1 LKEDLENVFKKNIM
15 QRIPSALLLAGLFIA
30 LLISQSSILI
40 NGVISLI
47 GILLVWEWYKN
58 SSQNHFL
65 GVGILISILLLI
77 WFIPHILVLN
87 IFLIGLFWATM
98 LIRIKFL
105 KPSST
110 SLFTFGNFWLGQFLI
125 IGFISSAAF
134 IFLDHNEF
142 GINKFLLIFLM
153 VFQTAM
159 VDVFAYIIGSN
170 FGKTPLLPDISPNK
184 TVEGFFGGLLAAA
197 LLSIVLSVIVSA
209 PFKVIVI
216 LLLLLPFAFAGDLL
230 ESLIKRSSNIKDS
243 GSLFPGHGGLWDRLD
258 SHIAVI
264 SVAPLIF
271 ILYFNL
277 V

>member
-1 LKEDLENVFKKNIM
+1 MCIRD
-15 QRIPSALLLAGLFIA
+15 R
-30 LLISQSSILI
+30 
-40 NGVISLI
+40 
-47 GILLVWEWYKN
+47 YKN
-58 SSQNHFL
+58 ASQNYFL

-77 WFIPHILVLN
+77 WLIPHILVIN
-87 IFLIGLFWATM
+87 IFLIGVFWAM
-98 LIRIKFL
+98 ILIGIKFL
-105 KPSST
+105 RPSSN
-110 SLFTFGNFWLGQFLI
+110 SLFTFSNSWLGQLLI
-125 IGFISSAAF
+125 IGFISSVAF

-159 VDVFAYIIGSN
+159 VDVFAYIVGFN
-170 FGKTPLLPDISPNK
+170 YGKTPLVPDISPNK
-184 TVEGFFGGLLAAA
+184 TVEGFLGGLLIAA
-197 LLSIVLSVIVSA
+197 LLSIILSIIVSA
-209 PFKVIVI
+209 PFRVIVI

>member
-1 LKEDLENVFKKNIM
+1 M
-15 QRIPSALLLAGLFIA
+15 QRIPSALLLAGLFIP
-30 LLISQSSILI
+30 LLISQSSLLI
-40 NGVISLI
+40 NGVIVLI
-47 GILLVWEWYKN
+47 GIFLAWEWYTN
-58 SSQNHFL
+58 ANQNHFL
-65 GVGILISILLLI
+65 GVGILVSVLLLI
-77 WFIPHILVLN
+77 WYIPHILVLN
-87 IFLIGLFWATM
+87 IFLIGIFWTII

-105 KPSST
+105 KPSSN
-110 SLFTFGNFWLGQFLI
+110 SLLTFSNSWLGQLLI

-159 VDVFAYIIGSN
+159 VDVFAYVVGSN
-170 FGKTPLLPDISPNK
+170 VGKTPLVPDISPNK
-184 TVEGFFGGLLAAA
+184 TVEGFLGGLLIAA
-197 LLSIVLSVIVSA
+197 LLSIILCIFVSA
-209 PFKVIVI
+209 PFRVIVI

>member
-47 GILLVWEWYKN
+47 GIFLVWEWYKN

-65 GVGILISILLLI
+65 GVGILISILLLLR
-77 WFIPHILVLN
+77 FIPHILVLN
-87 IFLIGLFWATM
+87 IFLIGFFWAAI

-105 KPSST
+105 KPSSN

-170 FGKTPLLPDISPNK
+170 FGKTPLVPDISPNK
-184 TVEGFFGGLLAAA
+184 TIEGFFGGLLAAA

-230 ESLIKRSSNIKDS
+230 ESLIKRSSKIKDS

>member
-1 LKEDLENVFKKNIM
+1 MENVFKKNIM

-87 IFLIGLFWATM
+87 IFLIGLFWAAI

-105 KPSST
+105 KPSSN
-110 SLFTFGNFWLGQFLI
+110 SLFTFGNSWLGQFLI

-170 FGKTPLLPDISPNK
+170 FGKTPLVPDISPNK

-197 LLSIVLSVIVSA
+197 LLSIVLSTIVST
-209 PFKVIVI
+209 PSRVIVI

>member
-15 QRIPSALLLAGLFIA
+15 QRIPSALLLASLFVA

-40 NGVISLI
+40 DGVISFI
-47 GILLVWEWYKN
+47 GIFLVWEWYKN
-58 SSQNHFL
+58 ASQNHFL
-65 GVGILISILLLI
+65 GIGILISILLFI
-77 WFIPHILVLN
+77 WFFPHILVLN
-87 IFLIGLFWATM
+87 IFLIGLFWTLI

-105 KPSST
+105 KPSSN

-170 FGKTPLLPDISPNK
+170 FGKTPLVPDISPNK

-197 LLSIVLSVIVSA
+197 LLSIVLSVFVSA

>member
-15 QRIPSALLLAGLFIA
+15 QRIPSALLLAGLFIP
-30 LLISQSSILI
+30 LLISQSSLLI
-40 NGVISLI
+40 NGVIVLI
-47 GILLVWEWYKN
+47 GIFLAWEWYTN
-58 SSQNHFL
+58 ANQNHFL
-65 GVGILISILLLI
+65 GVGILVSVLLLI
-77 WFIPHILVLN
+77 WYIPHILVLN
-87 IFLIGLFWATM
+87 IFLIGIFWTII

-105 KPSST
+105 KPSSN
-110 SLFTFGNFWLGQFLI
+110 SLLTFSNSWLGQLLI

-159 VDVFAYIIGSN
+159 VDVFAYVVGSN
-170 FGKTPLLPDISPNK
+170 VGKTPLVPDISPNK
-184 TVEGFFGGLLAAA
+184 TVEGFLGGLLIAA
-197 LLSIVLSVIVSA
+197 LLSIILCIFVSA
-209 PFKVIVI
+209 PFRVIVI

>member
-15 QRIPSALLLAGLFIA
+15 QRIPSALFLAGLFIA
-30 LLISQSSILI
+30 LLISQSSLLI
-40 NGVISLI
+40 NGVIALI
-47 GILLVWEWYKN
+47 GIFLAWEWYTN
-58 SSQNHFL
+58 ANQNHFL
-65 GVGILISILLLI
+65 GVGILVSVLLLI
-77 WFIPHILVLN
+77 WYIPHILVLN
-87 IFLIGLFWATM
+87 IFLIGIFWTII

-105 KPSST
+105 KPSSN
-110 SLFTFGNFWLGQFLI
+110 SLLTFSNSWLGQLLI

-134 IFLDHNEF
+134 IFLEHNEF

-159 VDVFAYIIGSN
+159 VDVFAYVVGSN
-170 FGKTPLLPDISPNK
+170 VGKTPLVPDISPNK
-184 TVEGFFGGLLAAA
+184 TVEGFLGGLLIAA
-197 LLSIVLSVIVSA
+197 LLSIILCIFISA
-209 PFKVIVI
+209 PFRVIVI

>member
-1 LKEDLENVFKKNIM
+1 MENVFKKNIM

-30 LLISQSSILI
+30 LLISQSSLLI
-40 NGVISLI
+40 NGVIALI
-47 GILLVWEWYKN
+47 GIFLAWEWYTN
-58 SSQNHFL
+58 ANQNHFL
-65 GVGILISILLLI
+65 GVGILVSVLLLI
-77 WFIPHILVLN
+77 WYIPHILVLN
-87 IFLIGLFWATM
+87 IFLIGIFWTII

-105 KPSST
+105 KPSSN
-110 SLFTFGNFWLGQFLI
+110 SLLTFSNSWLGQLLI

-159 VDVFAYIIGSN
+159 VDVFAYVVGSN
-170 FGKTPLLPDISPNK
+170 VGKTPLVPDISPNK
-184 TVEGFFGGLLAAA
+184 TVEGFLGGLLIAA
-197 LLSIVLSVIVSA
+197 LLSIILCIFVSA
-209 PFKVIVI
+209 PFRVIVI

>member
-1 LKEDLENVFKKNIM
+1 M
-15 QRIPSALLLAGLFIA
+15 
-30 LLISQSSILI
+30 
-40 NGVISLI
+40 
-47 GILLVWEWYKN
+47 
-58 SSQNHFL
+58 
-65 GVGILISILLLI
+65 
-77 WFIPHILVLN
+77 
-87 IFLIGLFWATM
+87 
-98 LIRIKFL
+98 
-105 KPSST
+105 
-110 SLFTFGNFWLGQFLI
+110 
-125 IGFISSAAF
+125 
-134 IFLDHNEF
+134 
-142 GINKFLLIFLM
+142 
-153 VFQTAM
+153 
-159 VDVFAYIIGSN
+159 
-170 FGKTPLLPDISPNK
+170 
-184 TVEGFFGGLLAAA
+184 AAA